1 MSHIFRFNMINSK
14 YIYLV
19 DTSYIVYYSSF
30 ATWRAYSYRAN
41 IPKELLGPQYDPTLD
56 EAFTNRFQNKFKQC
70 ILQSAAKVFPMV
82 DRSNFIFCL
91 DCPRKEIW
99 RGDFY
104 PDYKASRNTLA
115 ATYDF
120 NIGKVFQYAYNY
132 ILPKIIED
140 YNAIKIQCK
149 YAEGDDIIA
158 ILAKKYNSN
167 GKKVVII
174 SGDRDMVQ
182 LHNENTT
189 IITIDG
195 IKREPQQEIE
205 TIIKKPVNNEITA
218 KEFLLFKILIG
229 DPSDQI
235 PNIKN
240 GLGPKRAF
248 DLVINKDKLVKL
260 LQEDKLA
267 AAAFARNKKLISMEE
282 IPREVSDLVLEITKQ
297 QLELREE
304 ENGTIV

>member
-1 MSHIFRFNMINSK
+1 MVNFK
-14 YIYLV
+14 YVYLV
-19 DTSYIVYYSSF
+19 DTSYVVYYSSF

-41 IPKELLGPQYDPTLD
+41 IPEELLGPDFDPTMD
-56 EAFTNRFQNKFKQC
+56 ESFTKRFETKFKQC
-70 ILQSAAKVFPMV
+70 LLDTVSKVYPIV
-82 DRSNFIFCL
+82 DRTKFVFCL

-99 RGDFY
+99 RSDYY
-104 PDYKASRNTLA
+104 PEYKNSRNTLA

-132 ILPKIIED
+132 IIPKILEEYD
-140 YNAIKIQCK
+140 AIKVQSK

-158 ILAKKYNSN
+158 ILTKKYINN

-182 LHNENTT
+182 LHNESTT

-205 TIIKKPVNNEITA
+205 TIVKKPINNEITA
-218 KEFLLFKILIG
+218 KQFLLFKILIG
-229 DPSDQI
+229 DSSDDI
-235 PNIKN
+235 PNIKT
-240 GLGPKRAF
+240 GLGPKRALE
-248 DLVINKDKLVKL
+248 LVTNKEKLKQL
-260 LQEDKLA
+260 LTEDKLA
-267 AAAFARNKKLISMEE
+267 AQAFARNKKLISMEE
-282 IPREVSDLVLEITKQ
+282 IPKEVSDLVLEITKQ